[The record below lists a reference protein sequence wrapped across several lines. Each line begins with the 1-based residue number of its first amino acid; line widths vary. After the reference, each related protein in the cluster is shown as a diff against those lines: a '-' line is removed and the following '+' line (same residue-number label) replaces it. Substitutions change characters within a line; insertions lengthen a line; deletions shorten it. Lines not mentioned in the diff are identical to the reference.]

1 MGVAKLNML
10 DRFLADITT
19 NKGVKKEMK
28 SQSEMIEIGMDETA
42 LPLVKKQRKP
52 RSSSKQVTRRQPKEI
67 IQVVL
72 NTENETK
79 ESAEIMVCRDFNGD
93 DMAELI
99 GKLLAGTDHS
109 YSVELKISQTK

>member
-1 MGVAKLNML
+1 MNML
-10 DRFLADITT
+10 DRFLAVLAS
-19 NKGVKKEMK
+19 NRGVKKEMK

-42 LPLVKKQRKP
+42 LPVVKKQRKP
-52 RSSSKQVTRRQPKEI
+52 RSSSKHVTRQPKEI

-79 ESAEIMVCRDFNGD
+79 ESTEITLCRDFNGD
-93 DMAELI
+93 DMAELV

>member
-1 MGVAKLNML
+1 
-10 DRFLADITT
+10 
-19 NKGVKKEMK
+19 MK

-42 LPLVKKQRKP
+42 LPVVKKQRKP
-52 RSSSKQVTRRQPKEI
+52 RSSAKQVTRRQPKEI

-72 NTENETK
+72 NAEHETM
-79 ESAEIMVCRDFNGD
+79 ESAEITLCRDFNGD

>member
-1 MGVAKLNML
+1 VGVAKLNIL
-10 DRFLADITT
+10 ERFLAVLAS

-28 SQSEMIEIGMDETA
+28 SQSEMIEIGMDETT
-42 LPLVKKQRKP
+42 LPVVKKQRKP

-67 IQVVL
+67 IQVVI
-72 NTENETK
+72 NAENQTK
-79 ESAEIMVCRDFNGD
+79 ESAEITLCRDFNGD

>member
-1 MGVAKLNML
+1 ML
-10 DRFLADITT
+10 ERFLAVLAP

-28 SQSEMIEIGMDETA
+28 SQSEMIEIGMDETT
-42 LPLVKKQRKP
+42 LPVIKKQRKP

-72 NTENETK
+72 NTDTENETK
-79 ESAEIMVCRDFNGD
+79 ESAEITLCRDFNGD

-109 YSVELKISQTK
+109 YLVELKIGQTK

>member
-1 MGVAKLNML
+1 MGVAKINLLNQ
-10 DRFLADITT
+10 FLAVLTSK
-19 NKGVKKEMK
+19 KGVNKEMK
-28 SQSEMIEIGMDETA
+28 LQSKMIEIGMDETT

-52 RSSSKQVTRRQPKEI
+52 KLSSKQVTRRQPKDI
-67 IQVVL
+67 IQVVV
-72 NTENETK
+72 TTKNETK
-79 ESAEIMVCRDFNGD
+79 ESAEITLCRDFNGD